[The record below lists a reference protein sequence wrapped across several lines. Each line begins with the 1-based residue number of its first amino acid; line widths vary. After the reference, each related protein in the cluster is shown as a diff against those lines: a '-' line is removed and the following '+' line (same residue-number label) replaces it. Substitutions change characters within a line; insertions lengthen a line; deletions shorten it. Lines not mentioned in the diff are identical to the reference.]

1 VNWLRP
7 PSEHGPAATLRWVR
21 RVELAFVPF
30 AAVLAVLLLIKGSD
44 LWWVGA
50 ASAGLGLLVAAP
62 MGPAIRRAEVRAAL
76 NPERWK
82 DWRRRAERLT
92 IVTFAALAPIA
103 VLIAFVLSGVG
114 LAALLGAMFVT
125 ASAAAS
131 AVHRRVESLRR

>member
-82 DWRRRAERLT
+82 DLRRRAERLT